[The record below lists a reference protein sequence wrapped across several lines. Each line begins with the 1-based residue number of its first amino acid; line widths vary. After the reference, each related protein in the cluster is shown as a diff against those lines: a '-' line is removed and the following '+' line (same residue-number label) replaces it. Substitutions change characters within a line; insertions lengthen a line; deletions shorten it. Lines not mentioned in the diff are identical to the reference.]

1 MVDSNNQYEKV
12 RTVKRR
18 KMLKA
23 LAACSIGISGL
34 SGCAG
39 QSDTGGTGN
48 NSEGT
53 GNNSEGTGNNSE
65 GTGNNSEGTGNNSEG
80 TGNNSEG
87 TGNNSEGTGTTKNSD
102 EWPDHSGKELHFVT
116 DENSSQMQKF
126 FKKVG
131 KEFES
136 ATGAKVKMEFGQQG
150 SSAEQRLSQLIQ
162 AGNPPDLF
170 TTSMSQGTQL
180 VYGENI
186 LRPMNSVLDGIA
198 DKYSDPIPGARL
210 TQDGDDYLVPWTAS
224 GDALWYRA
232 DLFDE
237 PPETW
242 DDMLAQA
249 KAHDNPNGTRAHFQ
263 PAAPGFCTL
272 IILLSWAYSND
283 SRIAQNNNGEV
294 EIVMGEKKYQ
304 ERWVETLDFM
314 KELHQYSPLA
324 ADASCAQQV
333 QAVGSGS
340 AASTLYPARVKINA
354 IDTKPDMAKNLHP
367 TLIPKNRSNTT
378 NGVVEGLISF
388 KGSNGD
394 VADTYIS
401 FLFQEDYLIQFY
413 STTPVHLGP
422 PYKAIQNSDAYQ
434 KMLDNLPSQWS
445 KEDIEISFEQ
455 NEKMLSVAT
464 ETEPPNPY
472 AGAITGSGHLSQMT
486 YDVLVDDQEP
496 SEVVGPTAQK
506 LEDALKS
513 AKE

>member
-1 MVDSNNQYEKV
+1 MAESDKRYSRV
-12 RTVKRR
+12 RSVKRR

-23 LAACSIGISGL
+23 LAASSVGISGL
-34 SGCAG
+34 TGCAG
-39 QSDTGGTGN
+39 QSDSDGTTTNSGGGAT
-48 NSEGT
+48 
-53 GNNSEGTGNNSE
+53 
-65 GTGNNSEGTGNNSEG
+65 
-80 TGNNSEG
+80 
-87 TGNNSEGTGTTKNSD
+87 TGTTQKSG

-131 KEFES
+131 KDFKS
-136 ATGAKVKMEFGQQG
+136 ATGAEVKMEFGQQG

-162 AGNPPDLF
+162 AGDPPELF
-170 TTSMSQGTQL
+170 TTSVSQGTRL
-180 VYGENI
+180 VYGDENI
-186 LRPMNSVLDGIA
+186 LRPLNSVLDDIA
-198 DKYSDPIPGARL
+198 DEYSDPIPGARL
-210 TQDGDDYLVPWTAS
+210 TREDDDYLVPWTAS

-232 DLFDE
+232 DIFDE
-237 PPETW
+237 APETW

-249 KAHDNPNGTRAHFQ
+249 KAHDDKSSTRAHFQ

-283 SRIAQNNNGEV
+283 TRIAQNNNGEV
-294 EIVMGEKKYQ
+294 EIVMGEKKYRD
-304 ERWVETLDFM
+304 RWVETLDFM

-354 IDTKPDMAKNLHP
+354 IDTKPDMAENLHP
-367 TLIPKNRSNTT
+367 TLIPKKRSHTT

-388 KGSNGD
+388 KDSNGD
-394 VADTYIS
+394 VADTYID
-401 FLFQEDYLIQFY
+401 FLFQEDYLMDFY

-422 PYKAIQNSDAYQ
+422 PYKAIQDSDAYQ
-434 KMLDNLPSQWS
+434 NMLDNLPPQWS

-472 AGAITGSGHLSQMT
+472 AGAITGSGHLSQMAF
-486 YDVLVDDQEP
+486 DVLVNDKAPTD
-496 SEVVGPTAQK
+496 VVGPTAQK